1 MKGAAELM
9 TTCDQERFPTVEA
22 FESGTL
28 DPAAFDHQAHVF
40 IAWKLLGKNSP
51 ARATS
56 KFLSALKRLTAA
68 LGIES
73 KYHETISCF
82 YMTLI
87 AERRTGQAGQTW
99 ADFADGNPDL
109 LGPSEVLLAQHY
121 TPDRLWSD
129 LARRQFLLP
138 DKTCQ
143 VVNDEGI

>member
-1 MKGAAELM
+1 MKGVSDRM
-9 TTCDQERFPTVEA
+9 TTSDEERFPTVEA
-22 FESGTL
+22 FESGTV
-28 DPAAFDHQAHVF
+28 DPEAFDHQAHVF
-40 IAWKLLGKNSP
+40 IAWKLLEDYSL
-51 ARATS
+51 ARATT
-56 KFLSALKRLTAA
+56 KFLSALKRLTAV

-99 ADFADGNPDL
+99 ADFADSNPDL
-109 LGPSEVLLAQHY
+109 LGPSVVLLERHY

-143 VVNDEGI
+143 AVNDTGI

>member
-1 MKGAAELM
+1 MSGAPDWVI
-9 TTCDQERFPTVEA
+9 TCDEERFPTVEA

-28 DPAAFDHQAHVF
+28 DPEALDHHSHVF
-40 IAWKLLGKNSP
+40 IAWKLLEENSL
-51 ARATS
+51 ARATT
-56 KFLSALKRLTAA
+56 KFLSALKRLTVA

-87 AERRTGQAGQTW
+87 AERRIGQAGQTW
-99 ADFADGNPDL
+99 ADFVSSNPDL
-109 LGPSEVLLAQHY
+109 LGPSVDLLARYY
-121 TPDRLWSD
+121 TRERLWSD

-143 VVNDEGI
+143 AVNDKGI